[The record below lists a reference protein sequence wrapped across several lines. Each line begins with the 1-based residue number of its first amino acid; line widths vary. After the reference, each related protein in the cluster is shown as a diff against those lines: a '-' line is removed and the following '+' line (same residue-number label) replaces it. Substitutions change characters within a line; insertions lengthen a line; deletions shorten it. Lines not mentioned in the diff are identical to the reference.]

1 MKKDS
6 KTKNSIAKK
15 LRKKKIKQ
23 SAATIW
29 IGLEIL
35 ALAGVGVAA
44 FVHNVYGESD
54 ETAKSYT
61 VPTEESTNLTMEDI
75 QLPTDL
81 LAESEADDVGTV
93 GTLYTM
99 DYPEEVLNLLAD
111 MSAEQKID
119 AILITTPEQLTGRDN
134 VTIAGDVFKESYA
147 ADPVSG
153 LVFSD
158 SNFTSEAEG
167 MKMLS
172 TLRGWARDINGL
184 NLFVGYWGDT
194 TDPAALSDKGI
205 NLYQIQTGSDNESEL
220 WDAATAANMVSAHY
234 GELSQIT
241 NSEEISGFTI
251 ARSDDPTA
259 IKDAVNNGTLVVYL
273 TEDFRQV
280 RDGLVAAANDGTII
294 PEALDSAAGY
304 ALTARYT
311 LTQIRPEESEKEPP
325 EEEPKPAAKNTT
337 KKETKKMTPEE
348 EAAAAAAAAQKEAE
362 AALKAL
368 QKQAED
374 AMKAATKQAE
384 EAAKAAQGQ

>member
-6 KTKNSIAKK
+6 RSKNSIAKK

-44 FVHNVYGESD
+44 FVHSVYGSNE
-54 ETAKSYT
+54 ETGSAYT
-61 VPTEESTNLTMEDI
+61 VPTEESTGLTMEDI

-81 LAESEADDVGTV
+81 LAESEAEEVGTV

-111 MSAEQKID
+111 MSTEQKID
-119 AILITTPEQLTGRDN
+119 AILMTTPEQLTGRDN
-134 VTIAGDVFKESYA
+134 VTIAGDVFKESYVS
-147 ADPVSG
+147 DPVSG

-158 SNFTSEAEG
+158 SNFTSEADG

-194 TDPAALSDKGI
+194 TDLAALSDKGI

-241 NSEEISGFTI
+241 NLEEISGFTI

-259 IKDAVNNGTLVVYL
+259 IADAVNNGTLVVYL

-280 RDGLVAAANDGTII
+280 RDGLIASANDGTII

-325 EEEPKPAAKNTT
+325 EEEPKPAAKTTT

-348 EAAAAAAAAQKEAE
+348 EAAAAAQKQAE
-362 AALKAL
+362 DALKAL

>member
-1 MKKDS
+1 
-6 KTKNSIAKK
+6 
-15 LRKKKIKQ
+15 
-23 SAATIW
+23 
-29 IGLEIL
+29 
-35 ALAGVGVAA
+35 
-44 FVHNVYGESD
+44 
-54 ETAKSYT
+54 
-61 VPTEESTNLTMEDI
+61 
-75 QLPTDL
+75 
-81 LAESEADDVGTV
+81 
-93 GTLYTM
+93 
-99 DYPEEVLNLLAD
+99 
-111 MSAEQKID
+111 
-119 AILITTPEQLTGRDN
+119 
-134 VTIAGDVFKESYA
+134 
-147 ADPVSG
+147 
-153 LVFSD
+153 
-158 SNFTSEAEG
+158 
-167 MKMLS
+167 
-172 TLRGWARDINGL
+172 
-184 NLFVGYWGDT
+184 
-194 TDPAALSDKGI
+194 
-205 NLYQIQTGSDNESEL
+205 
-220 WDAATAANMVSAHY
+220 MVSAHY

>member
-29 IGLEIL
+29 IGIEIL
-35 ALAGVGVAA
+35 ALVGVGAAA
-44 FVHNVYGESD
+44 FVHSVYGSNE
-54 ETAKSYT
+54 ETGSAYT

-99 DYPEEVLNLLAD
+99 DYPEEVLSLLAD
-111 MSAEQKID
+111 MSTEQKID

-134 VTIAGDVFKESYA
+134 VTIAGDVFKESYVS
-147 ADPVSG
+147 DPVSG

-234 GELSQIT
+234 GDLSELAQV
-241 NSEEISGFTI
+241 SEINGFTV
-251 ARSDDPTA
+251 AKSDDPAA
-259 IKDAVNNGTLVVYL
+259 IADAINNGTLVVYL

-280 RDGLVAAANDGTII
+280 RDGLAAAAADGTLI

-325 EEEPKPAAKNTT
+325 AEEPKPAAKTT

>member
-6 KTKNSIAKK
+6 RSKNNIAKK

-81 LAESEADDVGTV
+81 LAESDTDDVGTV

-134 VTIAGDVFKESYA
+134 VTIAGDVFKKSYVS
-147 ADPVSG
+147 DPVSG

-172 TLRGWARDINGL
+172 TLRGWARDVNGL
-184 NLFVGYWGDT
+184 NLFIGYWGDT
-194 TDPAALSDKGI
+194 TDPVTLSDKGI
-205 NLYQIQTGSDNESEL
+205 NLYQIQSGSDNESEL
-220 WDAATAANMVSAHY
+220 WDAATAANMVPAYY
-234 GELSQIT
+234 GELVELTDES
-241 NSEEISGFTI
+241 EISGFTVAKAADAASI
-251 ARSDDPTA
+251 VSA
-259 IKDAVNNGTLVVYL
+259 INDGKLVIFL
-273 TEDFRQV
+273 TENYREV
-280 RDGLVAAANDGTII
+280 RDGLIASANDGTII

-325 EEEPKPAAKNTT
+325 AEEPKPAAKTT

-348 EAAAAAAAAQKEAE
+348 EAAVAAAAAQKEAE